1 MTETIALKFGGTSL
15 RDDEARQAAVA
26 HVQRHA
32 RAGRSLAVVVSA
44 MGRKGE
50 PYATDT
56 LIGLLRAAGEPVP
69 ARELDLAMSV
79 GETLSA
85 AYFSHLL
92 ALNGVPAQAFTGP
105 QAGVLT
111 NDVPGHAEILE
122 IRPKSLQRSMRSGF
136 VAVVAGFQGADMEGE
151 IRTLGRGG
159 SDTSAVALGAALGA
173 REVEIYTDVDG
184 IACADPRHLPQAP
197 FLEEIGAAQILAMA
211 EEGSKVLHPRAVAAS
226 LSSQTPIRVRNTFSE
241 RPGTLVHHRDASGPL
256 CPVALAHR
264 TELVRLSFSAEGEAR
279 ELVPELLPIGG
290 DSYFIIEDVY
300 LEQRLAKL
308 EQYFG
313 AAKKEPGW
321 GTASVILSHPDAA
334 ESAPSVSSHGERITT
349 LPGRW
354 RYAVRAERLDALL
367 EELFERFLQ

>member
-92 ALNGVPAQAFTGP
+92 ALNGVPAQAFTGS

-241 RPGTLVHHRDASGPL
+241 RPGTLVHHRDARGPL

-321 GTASVILSHPDAA
+321 CTASVILSHPDAA
-334 ESAPSVSSHGERITT
+334 ESAPSVSSHGERIAT